1 MSDNRISTTALSFT
15 SAMRVLA
22 KDGPLTTSELAKRD
36 NRVTSNIRRDAPK
49 LVEAGYVEM
58 SGDRLSLTDKGRQ
71 WVAGQDIAE
80 GRQSPPDP
88 ERPSATPNPANV
100 CRWPV
105 ENIRPNP
112 LNRTVTPE
120 GIEELALSI
129 IGAGDILV
137 PLILTRPDANG
148 VRTIL
153 AGERRWRAACAL
165 RADGAEVSALEEG
178 VPFIEREADDA
189 ETVLIT
195 LIENSQRLDLT
206 PWQDS
211 QQLLKLADATGWNAT
226 EIARRTGRA
235 EAEGRSGVR
244 DVQVKLKVAREATP
258 EAIADYDATGSW
270 DRLRDSV
277 SKPKGPETKHLA
289 LMIVE
294 AALYADETR
303 GVWDGLLTLESGL
316 HWPETW
322 LAKWFGYN
330 PANGSFTLHMGALDW
345 LAAEGL
351 GEDPEA
357 VLMRHRAA
365 CGLPTRTAVRPFV
378 TEQLNWS
385 PTPDAVPEEAPLPL
399 ETGPVTSTAIRPEIS
414 DAERGILQSY
424 AWRELLHKIQ
434 HHPAAKPHA
443 TEVGAYW
450 LHSDA
455 IAMQQAGL
463 IILAPQPGAAPLA
476 ILTDRAI
483 AARNAQAML
492 WGRNADDMMTD
503 DDLSN
508 HPASPATFT
517 GKYATEWLAHI
528 PVAAMYP
535 PADATP
541 QPVQTDVEEVAEPSY
556 ALALSEIRLTPVIED
571 GHWSLMNG
579 LICMADLTGAFLNDN
594 DASVFAH
601 RIADAFN
608 AAQTATQQDAAA

>member
-71 WVAGQDIAE
+71 WVVGQDIAE
-80 GRQSPPDP
+80 GRQSPSDPD
-88 ERPSATPNPANV
+88 RPSAHSHIAS
-100 CRWPV
+100 RWPV

-120 GIEELALSI
+120 GLEELALSI
-129 IGAGDILV
+129 VGAGDILQ
-137 PLILTRPDANG
+137 PLILTPADANG

-206 PWQDS
+206 PWQDA
-211 QQLLKLADATGWNAT
+211 QQLLKLADATGWNGT
-226 EIARRTGRA
+226 ELARRIGRA
-235 EAEGRSGVR
+235 DAEGRKRVR
-244 DVQVKLKVAREATP
+244 DVQTKLKVAREATP
-258 EAIADYDATGSW
+258 EAIAEYEANGSW
-270 DRLRDSV
+270 DRLRDSI

-294 AALYADETR
+294 AALLADDTR

-316 HWPETW
+316 IWPESW

-330 PANGSFTLHMGALDW
+330 PDNGSFTLHMAALDW
-345 LAAEGL
+345 LTDEGL
-351 GEDPEA
+351 GDDPEA
-357 VLMRHRAA
+357 VLMRHRTA
-365 CGLPTRTAVRPFV
+365 CGMPHRTEVRPFV

-385 PTPDAVPEEAPLPL
+385 PTPDAASDETPLPL
-399 ETGPVTSTAIRPEIS
+399 ETRPASNPAISE
-414 DAERGILQSY
+414 AERDILRSY

-434 HHPAAKPHA
+434 HQPASKPNA
-443 TEVGAYW
+443 TEVGAFW
-450 LHSDA
+450 KHADA

-463 IILAPQPGAAPLA
+463 IILAPQPGAVPLA
-476 ILTDRAI
+476 ILTDKAI
-483 AARNAQAML
+483 TARNAQAML
-492 WGRNADDMMTD
+492 WGRNADEMMTD

-508 HPASPATFT
+508 HPDSPAIFT
-517 GKYATEWLAHI
+517 GTYATEWLAHI
-528 PVAAMYP
+528 PVAAMNP
-535 PADATP
+535 PDEATP
-541 QPVQTDVEEVAEPSY
+541 EPVQTDVEEVAEPRSE
-556 ALALSEIRLTPVIED
+556 ALRFHLSESDRLAPRVMLSGKNEPVICIDDRLLLSAPKRIEIA
-571 GHWSLMNG
+571 H
-579 LICMADLTGAFLNDN
+579 LIINAL
-594 DASVFAH
+594 
-601 RIADAFN
+601 N
-608 AAQTATQQDAAA
+608 AAEVAA